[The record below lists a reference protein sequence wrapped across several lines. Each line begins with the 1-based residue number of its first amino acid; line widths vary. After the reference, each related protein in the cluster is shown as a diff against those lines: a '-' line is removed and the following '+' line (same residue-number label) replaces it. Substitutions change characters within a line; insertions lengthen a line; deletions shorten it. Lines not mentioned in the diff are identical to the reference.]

1 MKGASMKFSEFKN
14 LCNEIIELNID
25 IQEIEKEEYNNLPVR
40 QRMNYNISSTLNKI
54 ENLQNVD
61 EEYFSKEANEIINE
75 KRKEIRNIKDYLS
88 KTFGDWTRFFWIDVK
103 LFEERLNTFLKNAQ
117 LEPRFTVELD
127 KEQEQN
133 FITGETV
140 TKGQLKIEST
150 NGNRYIIDV
159 DGINYDFSDIQN
171 LIVKAVRRN
180 QKIDGYVKLSP
191 NMLISTQWQE
201 FESLFLPD
209 TIRKI
214 YWNTVRESIK
224 RLDMTRQ
231 DLLNIEVEN
240 NEMKIEKLKML
251 IDELKNNS
259 RQCIDKSNVIKNNP
273 EIIINE

>member
-1 MKGASMKFSEFKN
+1 MKFSEFKN

-127 KEQEQN
+127 EEQEQN
-133 FITGETV
+133 FITGEMV
-140 TKGQLKIEST
+140 SKGQLKIEST

-209 TIRKI
+209 AIRKI

-251 IDELKNNS
+251 IAELKNNS

>member
-133 FITGETV
+133 FITGEMV
-140 TKGQLKIEST
+140 SKGQLKIEST